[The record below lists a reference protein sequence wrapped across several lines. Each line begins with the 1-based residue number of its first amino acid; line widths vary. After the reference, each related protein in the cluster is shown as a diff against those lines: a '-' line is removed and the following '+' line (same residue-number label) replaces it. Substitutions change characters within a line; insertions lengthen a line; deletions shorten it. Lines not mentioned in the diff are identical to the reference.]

1 MFSYRFLYLASISL
15 SMKFDHLNALIVDDD
30 DAVHLIVE
38 RNLRSIGIK
47 SIAVSTGT
55 EAIKKLS
62 DQEFDF
68 IIMDISMPE
77 QDGLDAARWIRD
89 LNDRKRKD
97 LPIFALTSFSSEEHT
112 KEILEA
118 GFNAH
123 LVKPL
128 ELENLKALLEKY
140 FGK

>member
-1 MFSYRFLYLASISL
+1 
-15 SMKFDHLNALIVDDD
+15 MKFDHLTALIVDDD

-38 RNLRSIGIK
+38 RNLKSIGIK
-47 SIAVSTGT
+47 CTPVSTGT

-62 DQEFDF
+62 EQEFDF

-89 LNDRKRKD
+89 LDDRKRKD
-97 LPIFALTSFSSEEHT
+97 LPIFALTSFSSEDHT

-118 GFNAH
+118 GFNEH

-128 ELENLKALLEKY
+128 QLGNLTLLLEKY
-140 FGK
+140 FPQK

>member
-1 MFSYRFLYLASISL
+1 
-15 SMKFDHLNALIVDDD
+15 MKFDHLTALIVDDD

-38 RNLRSIGIK
+38 RNLRSIGVK
-47 SIAVSTGT
+47 SVAVSTGT
-55 EAIKKLS
+55 EAIKKL
-62 DQEFDF
+62 DAQEFDF
-68 IIMDISMPE
+68 IIMDINMPE

-97 LPIFALTSFSSEEHT
+97 LPIFALTSFGSEEHT

-128 ELENLKALLEKY
+128 QLENLAALLEKY
-140 FGK
+140 FGNR

>member
-1 MFSYRFLYLASISL
+1 
-15 SMKFDHLNALIVDDD
+15 MKFDHLSALIVDDD

-62 DQEFDF
+62 DQDFDF
-68 IIMDISMPE
+68 IIMDISMPD

-97 LPIFALTSFSSEEHT
+97 LPIFALTSFSSEDHT

-128 ELENLKALLEKY
+128 ELSNLVALLEKY
-140 FGK
+140 FGNR